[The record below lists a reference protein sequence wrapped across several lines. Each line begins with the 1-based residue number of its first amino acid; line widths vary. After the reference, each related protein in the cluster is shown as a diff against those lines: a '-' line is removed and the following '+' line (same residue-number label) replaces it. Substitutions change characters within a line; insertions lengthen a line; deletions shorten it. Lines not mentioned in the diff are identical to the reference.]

1 MSGCAKDGKEAAVK
15 VRGAGAVVAAAFCLC
30 AARAHA
36 AEAADAGA
44 LTAAAEKAK
53 AAGDK
58 IGALRNYTEALC
70 ALRAAGA
77 AQPRIDACS
86 AEKDRLT
93 VEILQQIPE
102 MQKQQA
108 EAVQLQRGIAQRIVR
123 IVQIDTDVQARVKK
137 NEDLIKD
144 IETMLLDAVK

>member
-1 MSGCAKDGKEAAVK
+1 MSGGAKDGKEAAVK

-30 AARAHA
+30 AVRAHA
-36 AEAADAGA
+36 AGTADAGA

-58 IGALRNYTEALC
+58 IGALRNYTEALY
-70 ALRAAGA
+70 ALRAEGA
-77 AQPRIDACS
+77 AQPRIDTCS

-108 EAVQLQRGIAQRIVR
+108 EAVQLQRGIAQRVVR